1 MAIIIS
7 VLTGVVAGIFGG
19 MFGIG
24 GATIMVPA
32 FIYFFKYS
40 QHQAQGTAIAALL
53 LPVGLF
59 AALKYYQSGNVAID
73 IALYTAL
80 GFFVGGF
87 LGATI
92 VQPIPDIILRRMF
105 AVYLIVIAVRL
116 LF

>member
-1 MAIIIS
+1 MTIIIS

-32 FIYFFKYS
+32 FIYFFKQS
-40 QHQAQGTAIAALL
+40 QHMAQGTAIAALL

-59 AALKYYQSGNVAID
+59 AALKYYQNGNVAVD
-73 IALYTAL
+73 IALYTAVGFL
-80 GFFVGGF
+80 IGGFF
-87 LGATI
+87 GAAA
-92 VQPIPDIILRRMF
+92 VQPIPDIILRRAF
-105 AVYLIVIAVRL
+105 AAYLIVIAVRL